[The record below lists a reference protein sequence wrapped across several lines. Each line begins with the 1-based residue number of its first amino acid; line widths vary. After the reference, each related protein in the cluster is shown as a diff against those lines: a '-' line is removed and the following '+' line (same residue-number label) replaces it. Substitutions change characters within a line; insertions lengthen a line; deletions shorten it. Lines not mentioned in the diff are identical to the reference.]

1 MAQRQGTAT
10 MSSIAAQLQTA
21 ETMFAAPGF
30 GASPHAERTMEGM
43 TKNLEEPLTTLTQL
57 YLLCSSFIYHY
68 RM

>member
-1 MAQRQGTAT
+1 

-21 ETMFAAPGF
+21 ETMFAAHGID
-30 GASPHAERTMEGM
+30 ASPHAERTMEGM

-57 YLLCSSFIYHY
+57 YLLCSSCMYHY